1 MFGLHYS
8 DTILNRVF
16 TQQTEHVAAIAG
28 LAIPIYSATA
38 IAGGAPLYNPTG
50 SNRNIELISYD
61 VAYASGTGAATFD
74 GIFLMAGQVT
84 SIGTGTGCSVFTSAA
99 ATNGLLQQ
107 RFAQLGRLS
116 GNGGTVTVTAGTAT
130 APVNGVVGA
139 GVVRTLFSTNIE
151 AATATAHGT
160 LVCKYTFDGTVVVAP
175 GVLIYLA
182 AIVASVSLYNI
193 TVTWKEIPVV
203 PSAG

>member
-1 MFGLHYS
+1 MAFGLHYS

-16 TQQTEHVAAIAG
+16 TQQTSVAAIAG

-38 IAGGAPLYNPTG
+38 IAGGSPLYNPTG

-74 GIFLMAGQVT
+74 GIFLMAGQV
-84 SIGTGTGCSVFTSAA
+84 SAIGTGTGCSVFTNAA
-99 ATNGLLQQ
+99 ATNGILLSS
-107 RFAQLGRLS
+107 APAKALS

-139 GVVRTLFSTNIE
+139 GVIRTLFSTNIE

-160 LVCKYTFDGTVVVAP
+160 LVCKYTFDGTVIVPP

-182 AIVASVSLYNI
+182 AIVASVSLYNV
-193 TVTWKEIPVV
+193 TVTWKEIPIV
-203 PSAG
+203 PNAG

>member
-16 TQQTEHVAAIAG
+16 TQQTSVAAIAG

-61 VAYASGTGAATFD
+61 VAYASGTSAATFD

-84 SIGTGTGCSVFTSAA
+84 SIGTGTGCSVFTNAPPI
-99 ATNGLLQQ
+99 NGLLLNGSPA
-107 RFAQLGRLS
+107 RALS

-139 GVVRTLFSTNIE
+139 GVIRTLYSTNLE

-160 LVCKYTFDGTVVVAP
+160 LVCKYTFDGTVVIAP
-175 GVLIYLA
+175 GVLVYLA

-193 TVTWKEIPVV
+193 TVTWKEVAIV